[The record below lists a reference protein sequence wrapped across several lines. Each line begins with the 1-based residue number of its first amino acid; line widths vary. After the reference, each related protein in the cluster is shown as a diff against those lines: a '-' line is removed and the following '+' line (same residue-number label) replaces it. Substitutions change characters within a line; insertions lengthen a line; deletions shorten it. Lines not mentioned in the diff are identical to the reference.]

1 MTVMKWMSCIVPIL
15 EFVGRAQGQAIVQI
29 QVQPQLVGR
38 SIRDSQVTTVFLA
51 PRYVTAIRMPEP
63 INSVVVGDPSSFSA
77 EHSDREP
84 NLVFVKPI
92 TPKAAQTNLLISSTR
107 GLQTSLLLVSHGEL
121 KEEGQ
126 PAVDFL
132 MRYKPAGQFLIQPAD
147 SPSAA
152 IPQTV
157 TVGSTVRVPF
167 GAALPGPVAPAS
179 LTNYGVSKEQPAR
192 QLRAATNSTTVV
204 RTALDDL
211 LDRQRLAPLPAL
223 YGQKPGISPPGKEL
237 VKTGVSEVIDQGSA
251 VVILF
256 SAVNVQDHAV
266 ELMPPQIQLGGM
278 KKSGT
283 IIRKSRWSTSEQ
295 LPVTDFRMSRRR
307 LGPGE
312 RADGVV
318 VFQRPSFKQSTETLF
333 LQMAESGA
341 VDREPSAINRL
352 IVAEE
357 GVPVERRYS
366 FPVGIFTREVKA
378 PRSSSDLGKGQ
389 RRERDP
395 HGHDTGY
402 LTFPRPGQPRSRLG
416 RGERGYHSA
425 PVPDL

>member
-29 QVQPQLVGR
+29 QVQPQVVGR
-38 SIRDSQVTTVFLA
+38 SIRDGQVTTVFLA

-107 GLQTSLLLVSHGEL
+107 GLQTSLLLVSRGEL

-179 LTNYGVSKEQPAR
+179 LTNYGVSKEQSAT
-192 QLRAATNSTTVV
+192 QLRVAANSTTVV

-251 VVILF
+251 VVVLF

-278 KKSGT
+278 KKGGT

-341 VDREPSAINRL
+341 VDRPALAPIGFGIS
-352 IVAEE
+352 
-357 GVPVERRYS
+357 S
-366 FPVGIFTREVKA
+366 FREVTYDV
-378 PRSSSDLGKGQ
+378 R
-389 RRERDP
+389 
-395 HGHDTGY
+395 
-402 LTFPRPGQPRSRLG
+402 
-416 RGERGYHSA
+416 
-425 PVPDL
+425 